1 MRTPKT
7 EYRDGIVVKFSV
19 TKGVVNYQ
27 VSIWEFAGNKQ
38 RKVSSGVFNN
48 NLDEIFA
55 KAREQLMENP
65 KQFGYDHNF
74 WMSKLESQN
83 MPKEMLNY

>member
-19 TKGVVNYQ
+19 TKDVTNYE
-27 VSIWEFAGNKQ
+27 VLIWEFAGNKQ
-38 RKVSSGVFNN
+38 RKIGSGIFND

-65 KQFGYDHNF
+65 KQFGYDHKF

-83 MPKEMLNY
+83 MTRVST